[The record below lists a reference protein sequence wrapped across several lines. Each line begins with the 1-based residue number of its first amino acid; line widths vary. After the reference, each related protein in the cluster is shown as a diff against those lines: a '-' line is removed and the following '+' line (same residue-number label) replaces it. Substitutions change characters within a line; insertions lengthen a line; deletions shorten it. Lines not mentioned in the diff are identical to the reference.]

1 MAGASRSRA
10 RAEPVLSLAKACPR
24 HNGRDARAT
33 IRARRAGLQFFR
45 NLSWIPRQYLK
56 EMCRLAGFSSA
67 LSSVEL
73 ATPLFRIRP
82 LSEGIIDEPLSIQ
95 TSNGGGEANTRV
107 PQGRERR
114 DSIRRGLGNTHVLQR
129 CTAASR
135 EMAEAQPR
143 DMAMLLLKAMKS
155 GSRTLVDMRGDH

>member
-1 MAGASRSRA
+1 VAFS
-10 RAEPVLSLAKACPR
+10 PVL
-24 HNGRDARAT
+24 AR
-33 IRARRAGLQFFR
+33 
-45 NLSWIPRQYLK
+45 
-56 EMCRLAGFSSA
+56 
-67 LSSVEL
+67 VEL
-73 ATPLFRIRP
+73 TDLLFRMPP

-95 TSNGGGEANTRV
+95 TSNGGGEANTRA
-107 PQGRERR
+107 PLGRERR